1 MLGQRSFENSVSKRF
16 CGAFSTDVV
25 WTLDGNTASAMRR
38 TTFSLSALVF
48 LLLFLVTVEECE
60 AELIMAQWM
69 SARNINVLVVPY
81 FQPSFCNY

>member
-1 MLGQRSFENSVSKRF
+1 
-16 CGAFSTDVV
+16 
-25 WTLDGNTASAMRR
+25 MRR

-69 SARNINVLVVPY
+69 SARNINVLVVTY